1 MPDLSEIDTTASTT
15 STIASTTSTI
25 ASTTSTIA
33 QVNEEKESILK
44 TKTFFDLNI
53 RSKHAPASIFDDFGN
68 MKDRSSS
75 FPANQIASAS
85 EKSSNS
91 TRDENVEN
99 WLESLRIVN
108 GDNVERGAI
117 PWQIALRLRR
127 SGGPSDS
134 SICGGSIIRKL
145 FININF

>member
-1 MPDLSEIDTTASTT
+1 MPDLSEVDAIISAST
-15 STIASTTSTI
+15 SASTSAVTQ
-25 ASTTSTIA
+25 A
-33 QVNEEKESILK
+33 NEEKESILQ

-68 MKDRSSS
+68 IKDRSSS
-75 FPANQIASAS
+75 FPANKIGSAS
-85 EKSSNS
+85 EKSLNS
-91 TRDENVEN
+91 TLEENVEN

-117 PWQIALRLRR
+117 PWQIGLRLRR

>member
-1 MPDLSEIDTTASTT
+1 MPDLSEVDAIISASTSAVT
-15 STIASTTSTI
+15 QA
-25 ASTTSTIA
+25 
-33 QVNEEKESILK
+33 NEEKESILQ

-53 RSKHAPASIFDDFGN
+53 RSKHAPASIFDDYGN
-68 MKDRSSS
+68 IKDRTSS

-91 TRDENVEN
+91 TLDENVEN

-117 PWQIALRLRR
+117 PWQIGLRLRR

-134 SICGGSIIRKL
+134 SICGGSIIRKV
-145 FININF
+145 FINFNF